1 MSPARLSVVPILLIV
16 AMATEG
22 SAQPAARPAVPLDPI
37 ATILDAFRSH
47 DIVALGEGAHGNE
60 QGHAFRLSLVRDP
73 RFSAVVNDIVV
84 EFGNALYQDVIDRFV
99 RGENISDTALR
110 NVWQNTTQVTPV
122 WDKPIYGEFFRA
134 VRAVN
139 STLPPERKLR
149 VLLGDPPI
157 DWETMQTF
165 ADMNKWTADG
175 NRDRHPAEVIRQE
188 VLAKRRRALVIY
200 GEAHLAR
207 PNRSIVQLLEST
219 AGIKIFSIAT
229 PISMPTAT
237 PLRTLQP
244 DAAFW
249 PVPSIALLRGTV
261 LGLADATAYFAPAA
275 MMREGKPAAAVQPQ
289 RPLPR
294 MEDQFDALLYIGE
307 PSSITMSPV
316 PRERCTDTAYLEM
329 RMRRLALVPPAL
341 SKIQTDQFKRECAVD
356 APK

>member
-134 VRAVN
+134 VRAA
-139 STLPPERKLR
+139 P
-149 VLLGDPPI
+149 G
-157 DWETMQTF
+157 F
-165 ADMNKWTADG
+165 
-175 NRDRHPAEVIRQE
+175 
-188 VLAKRRRALVIY
+188 RAN
-200 GEAHLAR
+200 E
-207 PNRSIVQLLEST
+207 
-219 AGIKIFSIAT
+219 
-229 PISMPTAT
+229 
-237 PLRTLQP
+237 
-244 DAAFW
+244 
-249 PVPSIALLRGTV
+249 PVS
-261 LGLADATAYFAPAA
+261 
-275 MMREGKPAAAVQPQ
+275 
-289 RPLPR
+289 
-294 MEDQFDALLYIGE
+294 
-307 PSSITMSPV
+307 
-316 PRERCTDTAYLEM
+316 
-329 RMRRLALVPPAL
+329 
-341 SKIQTDQFKRECAVD
+341 
-356 APK
+356 